1 MEVTTIYFLV
11 ILELLE
17 FVRQKTHSNT
27 DSNTE
32 TNVNAGP
39 VRTATIRTVHQRT
52 SETITRI
59 LQPYNVRVAHKL
71 ITTLRRLFTRTKTN
85 RRTDREK
92 GGKNGK
98 YCYKLLYASQTNLKL
113 SVQDFGL

>member
-17 FVRQKTHSNT
+17 FVRRKTHSNT
-27 DSNTE
+27 DSNTQ

-71 ITTLRRLFTRTKTN
+71 ITTYDDYLQGQRQTGGLTGKRVGKLINTATN
-85 RRTDREK
+85 
-92 GGKNGK
+92 
-98 YCYKLLYASQTNLKL
+98 YCMLAKLI
-113 SVQDFGL
+113 